1 MRVVDMKLEKG
12 QRERILGFWTIAKIS
27 ALTPVNWEIWED
39 LEQEIGLGSLINRI
53 TMDHTSITN

>member
-27 ALTPVNWEIWED
+27 ALTQVNWETWED
-39 LEQEIGLGSLINRI
+39 LEQETDRIGL
-53 TMDHTSITN
+53 TY